1 MALNLSLIA
10 VMSLGISGL
19 SIYLRSVATFVEKAV
34 AEEMANVGEET
45 ELLNELLRAQIEDQV
60 DQGEVLRAQIE
71 SNFDP
76 SKALKL
82 KLQRK

>member
-19 SIYLRSVATFVEKAV
+19 SIYLRNVATFVEKAV
-34 AEEMANVGEET
+34 EQEIANVGEET
-45 ELLNELLRAQIEDQV
+45 ELLNELLRAQLEDQV

-71 SNFDP
+71 LRAS
-76 SKALKL
+76 SKSLDLKL
-82 KLQRK
+82 KRK